1 MHAIEPTPPRAEAA
15 GWTREAARR
24 AMLAGAARALAA
36 VLATVAFGLGWAGV
50 ETLVAGP
57 GSGGA
62 AHDVPAAASEGG
74 PGPRG
79 APAPQSPPAP
89 YPERPMEPT
98 AEPPREPRSEDEPRI
113 WLVDGFNVLHAGV
126 LAGRD
131 RAGWWRAESQLRL
144 LRRVARFDPA
154 EAEVW
159 VVFDAAHERSERC
172 EPLAASP
179 RTKLVFAP
187 SADDWLV
194 RRVRQADEPERLAVV
209 TGDRQVQG
217 RVRHAGARVI
227 SPRAFLAR
235 CPGDDPASAS
245 A

>member
-1 MHAIEPTPPRAEAA
+1 MQGIEPAQPRAEAP
-15 GWTREAARR
+15 GWTRRAARR
-24 AMLAGAARALAA
+24 AVLAGAARAVAA

-50 ETLVAGP
+50 ETLVARPEG
-57 GSGGA
+57 GGA
-62 AHDVPAAASEGG
+62 AP
-74 PGPRG
+74 P
-79 APAPQSPPAP
+79 SPSAP
-89 YPERPMEPT
+89 YLQPMEPT
-98 AEPPREPRSEDEPRI
+98 AEPPREPRSEDEPQV

-144 LRRVARFDPA
+144 LRRVARFDA
-154 EAEVW
+154 ADAEVW